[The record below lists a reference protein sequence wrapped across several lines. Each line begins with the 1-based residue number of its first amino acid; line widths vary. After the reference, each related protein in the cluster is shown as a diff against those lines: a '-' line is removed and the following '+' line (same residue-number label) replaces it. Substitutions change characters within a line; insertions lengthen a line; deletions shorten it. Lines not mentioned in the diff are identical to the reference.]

1 MTARLFSLACVT
13 ALALGIS
20 GCDRIP
26 GTKAFAIREAERRV
40 SAQLIDPQSAVFS
53 EVITYGA
60 QHERVCGMVNG
71 RNRMGGYAGP
81 VRFVSTLSLTV
92 IEPNVSDAEDY
103 SAGVCLFEAATA
115 FYCAEELGP
124 AIATAG
130 C

>member
-1 MTARLFSLACVT
+1 MNGRLLSVACATV
-13 ALALGIS
+13 LGLGTS
-20 GCDRIP
+20 GCDRVP
-26 GTKAFAIREAERRV
+26 GTEAYAIREAERRV
-40 SAQLIDPQSAVFS
+40 SAQLIDPESAMFS
-53 EVITYGA
+53 DVVAYGA

-92 IEPNVSDAEDY
+92 IEPSGIDGEDY
-103 SAGVCLFEAATA
+103 PTEVCLFEAAAA
-115 FYCAEELGP
+115 FYCAERLGP